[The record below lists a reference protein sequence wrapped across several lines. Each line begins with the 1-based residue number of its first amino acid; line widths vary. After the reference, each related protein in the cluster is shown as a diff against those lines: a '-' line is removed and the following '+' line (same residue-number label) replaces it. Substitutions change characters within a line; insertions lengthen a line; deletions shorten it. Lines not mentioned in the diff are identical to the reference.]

1 MVGAA
6 SHKRDDRERD
16 DRAILIVRS
25 VEILPPVSAL
35 LAITPKIFPFL
46 MAKSVPPN
54 NVRLRRATGPQAG
67 VRYASD
73 AEQPCIEFQAGF
85 HRTAQ
90 RQAGERHTYRCCQ
103 AGALRHQKAA
113 VH

>member
-46 MAKSVPPN
+46 MAKSVPPIMCAC
-54 NVRLRRATGPQAG
+54 VGPQG
-67 VRYASD
+67 HRQECVT
-73 AEQPCIEFQAGF
+73 
-85 HRTAQ
+85 HRTQNSLASNFEQ
-90 RQAGERHTYRCCQ
+90 VSIGPLNARLANGIPT
-103 AGALRHQKAA
+103 AA
-113 VH
+113 AK